1 MAEIRCPHCGEA
13 FTVDE
18 TEYAQIVKQVRD
30 AEFEKDIA
38 ERVELVRQGQA
49 SAVEADVAQAN
60 VRAQQQLS
68 NAQAS
73 LQGQLAEKDALIA
86 KLRSEVEQGKSAVD
100 VARLSAQR
108 EADAKL
114 AARDRD
120 LAQSRQ
126 RIAELEAQAKA
137 ASQAFASEKALAVRE
152 ATSEQGEKIVA
163 LKGQVTAAQLERDQ
177 VEAQLRQEM
186 TEKLGYKDQAIRDKE
201 DEIDRLRNQRSRLSV
216 KLIGETLEQHC
227 EMEFNRVRMMAF
239 PKAEFHKDNDVVDG
253 TKGDYVFRELDDSG
267 LEVDALGGAPGVHSA
282 RYTGNLKKLDKD
294 RRDKGCEYAVLVST
308 LEPESELYNTGIVDV
323 SYLYPK
329 MYVIRPQFF
338 IPIIS
343 ILRNASLSALSYKAE
358 LVEVRNQNIDITHFE
373 EQMEDFKTK
382 FGRNYDLA
390 SRKFQT
396 AIDEIDKTISHL
408 QKTKEALLSSEN
420 NLRLA
425 NKKADVV
432 RMYLPPDANCLLSC
446 FDHCI
451 KSRNYVNVIVA
462 SKHPRPQWL
471 TMEQAV
477 KHCTQGIGIWQWASN
492 DQGAEP
498 DIVLA
503 CCGETPTLETLAT
516 VTILRHYFPDLKI
529 RVVNVV
535 DLMRL
540 QSDSQHPHGLS
551 DQNYNLLFTEDKP
564 ILFAFHGY
572 PSLIHEL
579 TYRRKNKN
587 LHVRGYIEEGT
598 ITTPF
603 DMRVLNDIDR
613 FHLVIDVVQRL
624 HSLGNRGAYLVQR
637 MNDKLVDH
645 KQYIHEV
652 GQDLPE
658 ILDWKWHLPQQS

>member
-49 SAVEADVAQAN
+49 SAVEAAVAQAN

-137 ASQAFASEKALAVRE
+137 AQQAFASEKALAVRE

-267 LEVDALGGAPGVHSA
+267 VEVVSIMFDMKNEDDNSTNRKRNEDH
-282 RYTGNLKKLDKD
+282 LKKLDKD

-338 IPIIS
+338 IPIFS

-358 LVEVRNQNIDITHFE
+358 LAEVRNQNIDITHFE
-373 EQMEDFKTK
+373 EQMEDFKAK

-396 AIDEIDKTISHL
+396 AIEEIDKTITHL
-408 QKTKEALLSSEN
+408 QKTKDALVSSEN

-425 NKKADVV
+425 NNKA
-432 RMYLPPDANCLLSC
+432 
-446 FDHCI
+446 
-451 KSRNYVNVIVA
+451 
-462 SKHPRPQWL
+462 
-471 TMEQAV
+471 
-477 KHCTQGIGIWQWASN
+477 
-492 DQGAEP
+492 
-498 DIVLA
+498 
-503 CCGETPTLETLAT
+503 
-516 VTILRHYFPDLKI
+516 
-529 RVVNVV
+529 
-535 DLMRL
+535 
-540 QSDSQHPHGLS
+540 
-551 DQNYNLLFTEDKP
+551 
-564 ILFAFHGY
+564 
-572 PSLIHEL
+572 
-579 TYRRKNKN
+579 
-587 LHVRGYIEEGT
+587 
-598 ITTPF
+598 
-603 DMRVLNDIDR
+603 
-613 FHLVIDVVQRL
+613 
-624 HSLGNRGAYLVQR
+624 
-637 MNDKLVDH
+637 
-645 KQYIHEV
+645 
-652 GQDLPE
+652 QDLTIKRLTRNNPTMKTMFAE
-658 ILDWKWHLPQQS
+658 LAEAKETKEAGKLGEGLEDESAAE

>member
-49 SAVEADVAQAN
+49 SAVEAAVAQAN

-68 NAQAS
+68 NARAS

-100 VARLSAQR
+100 VVRLSVQR

-137 ASQAFASEKALAVRE
+137 ANQAFASEKALAVRE

-186 TEKLGYKDQAIRDKE
+186 AEKLGYKDQTIRDKE

-267 LEVDALGGAPGVHSA
+267 VEVVSIMFDMKNEDDNSTNRKRNEDH
-282 RYTGNLKKLDKD
+282 LKKLDKD

-338 IPIIS
+338 LPLIS
-343 ILRNASLSALSYKAE
+343 LLRNAGRNAVEARRE
-358 LVEVRNQNIDITHFE
+358 LEEIRQQNIDITGFE
-373 EQMEDFKTK
+373 DALEDFKAK
-382 FGRNYDLA
+382 FGKNYETA
-390 SRKFQT
+390 SKKFGT
-396 AIDEIDKTISHL
+396 AIEEIDKTIDHL
-408 QKTKEALLSSEN
+408 NKVKENLLSSERQ
-420 NLRLA
+420 LRIANDKAEGLTIRKLTWKNPTMKAKFAEAAAEHEARGLA
-425 NKKADVV
+425 VGEDVTAG
-432 RMYLPPDANCLLSC
+432 RDLA
-446 FDHCI
+446 
-451 KSRNYVNVIVA
+451 VA
-462 SKHPRPQWL
+462 EDP
-471 TMEQAV
+471 V
-477 KHCTQGIGIWQWASN
+477 
-492 DQGAEP
+492 EP
-498 DIVLA
+498 D
-503 CCGETPTLETLAT
+503 
-516 VTILRHYFPDLKI
+516 
-529 RVVNVV
+529 
-535 DLMRL
+535 
-540 QSDSQHPHGLS
+540 
-551 DQNYNLLFTEDKP
+551 
-564 ILFAFHGY
+564 
-572 PSLIHEL
+572 
-579 TYRRKNKN
+579 
-587 LHVRGYIEEGT
+587 
-598 ITTPF
+598 
-603 DMRVLNDIDR
+603 
-613 FHLVIDVVQRL
+613 
-624 HSLGNRGAYLVQR
+624 
-637 MNDKLVDH
+637 
-645 KQYIHEV
+645 EV
-652 GQDLPE
+652 E
-658 ILDWKWHLPQQS
+658 

>member
-30 AEFEKDIA
+30 AEFERDIA
-38 ERVELVRQGQA
+38 DRVELVRQGQA
-49 SAVEADVAQAN
+49 SAVEAAVAQAN

-86 KLRSEVEQGKSAVD
+86 RLRSEVEQGKSAVD

-108 EADAKL
+108 EADVQLQQK
-114 AARDRD
+114 DRE

-126 RIAELEAQAKA
+126 RVAELEAAAKA

-163 LKGQVTAAQLERDQ
+163 LEGQVTAAQLERDQ

-267 LEVDALGGAPGVHSA
+267 VEVVSIMFDMKNEDDNSTNRKRNEDH
-282 RYTGNLKKLDKD
+282 LKKLDKD

-338 IPIIS
+338 LPLIS
-343 ILRNASLSALSYKAE
+343 LLCNAGRNAVDARRE
-358 LVEVRNQNIDITHFE
+358 LEEIRQQNIDITGFE
-373 EQMEDFKTK
+373 DALEDFKAK
-382 FGRNYDLA
+382 FGKNYETA
-390 SRKFQT
+390 SKKFGT
-396 AIDEIDKTISHL
+396 AIEEIDKTIDHL
-408 QKTKEALLSSEN
+408 NKVKENLLSSERQ
-420 NLRLA
+420 LRIA
-425 NKKADVV
+425 NDKAEGLTIRKLTWKNPTMKAKFAEAAAGHEARGLEAGEDVTGV
-432 RMYLPPDANCLLSC
+432 DA
-446 FDHCI
+446 
-451 KSRNYVNVIVA
+451 VA
-462 SKHPRPQWL
+462 AAEDP
-471 TMEQAV
+471 V
-477 KHCTQGIGIWQWASN
+477 
-492 DQGAEP
+492 EP
-498 DIVLA
+498 D
-503 CCGETPTLETLAT
+503 
-516 VTILRHYFPDLKI
+516 
-529 RVVNVV
+529 
-535 DLMRL
+535 
-540 QSDSQHPHGLS
+540 
-551 DQNYNLLFTEDKP
+551 
-564 ILFAFHGY
+564 
-572 PSLIHEL
+572 
-579 TYRRKNKN
+579 
-587 LHVRGYIEEGT
+587 
-598 ITTPF
+598 
-603 DMRVLNDIDR
+603 
-613 FHLVIDVVQRL
+613 
-624 HSLGNRGAYLVQR
+624 
-637 MNDKLVDH
+637 
-645 KQYIHEV
+645 EV
-652 GQDLPE
+652 E
-658 ILDWKWHLPQQS
+658 

>member
-49 SAVEADVAQAN
+49 SAVEAAVAQAN

-68 NAQAS
+68 NARAS

-137 ASQAFASEKALAVRE
+137 AQQAFASEKALAVRE

-163 LKGQVTAAQLERDQ
+163 LEGQVTAAQLERDQ

-201 DEIDRLRNQRSRLSV
+201 DEIERLRNQRTRLSV

-267 LEVDALGGAPGVHSA
+267 VEVVSIMFDMKNEDDNSTNRKRNEDH
-282 RYTGNLKKLDKD
+282 LKKLDKD

-338 IPIIS
+338 LPLIS
-343 ILRNASLSALSYKAE
+343 LLRNAGRNAVDARRE
-358 LVEVRNQNIDITHFE
+358 LEEIRQQNIDITGFE
-373 EQMEDFKTK
+373 DALEDFKAK
-382 FGRNYDLA
+382 FGKNYETA
-390 SRKFQT
+390 SKKFGT
-396 AIDEIDKTISHL
+396 AIEEIDKTIDHL
-408 QKTKEALLSSEN
+408 NKVKENLLSSERQ
-420 NLRLA
+420 LRIANDKAEGLTIRKLTWKNPTMKAKFAEAAAERDARGLA
-425 NKKADVV
+425 AGEDTAAGRDLAAADDPV
-432 RMYLPPDANCLLSC
+432 
-446 FDHCI
+446 
-451 KSRNYVNVIVA
+451 
-462 SKHPRPQWL
+462 
-471 TMEQAV
+471 
-477 KHCTQGIGIWQWASN
+477 
-492 DQGAEP
+492 EP
-498 DIVLA
+498 D
-503 CCGETPTLETLAT
+503 
-516 VTILRHYFPDLKI
+516 
-529 RVVNVV
+529 
-535 DLMRL
+535 
-540 QSDSQHPHGLS
+540 
-551 DQNYNLLFTEDKP
+551 
-564 ILFAFHGY
+564 
-572 PSLIHEL
+572 
-579 TYRRKNKN
+579 
-587 LHVRGYIEEGT
+587 
-598 ITTPF
+598 
-603 DMRVLNDIDR
+603 
-613 FHLVIDVVQRL
+613 
-624 HSLGNRGAYLVQR
+624 
-637 MNDKLVDH
+637 
-645 KQYIHEV
+645 EV
-652 GQDLPE
+652 E
-658 ILDWKWHLPQQS
+658 

>member
-49 SAVEADVAQAN
+49 SAVEAAVAQAN

-68 NAQAS
+68 NARAS

-86 KLRSEVEQGKSAVD
+86 RLRSEVEQGKSAVD

-137 ASQAFASEKALAVRE
+137 AQQAFASEKALAVRE

-163 LKGQVTAAQLERDQ
+163 LEGQVTAAQLERDQ

-267 LEVDALGGAPGVHSA
+267 VEVVSIMFDMKNEDDNSTNRKRNEDH
-282 RYTGNLKKLDKD
+282 LKKLDKD

-338 IPIIS
+338 LPLIS
-343 ILRNASLSALSYKAE
+343 LLRNAGRNAVDARRE
-358 LVEVRNQNIDITHFE
+358 LEEIRQQNIDITGFE
-373 EQMEDFKTK
+373 DALEDFKAK
-382 FGRNYDLA
+382 FGKNYETA
-390 SRKFQT
+390 SKKFGT
-396 AIDEIDKTISHL
+396 AIEEIDKTIDHL
-408 QKTKEALLSSEN
+408 NKVKENLLSSERQ
-420 NLRLA
+420 LRIANDKAEGLTIRKLTWKNPTMKAKFAEAAAERDARGLEAGEDVTAGRDLA
-425 NKKADVV
+425 AADDPV
-432 RMYLPPDANCLLSC
+432 
-446 FDHCI
+446 
-451 KSRNYVNVIVA
+451 
-462 SKHPRPQWL
+462 
-471 TMEQAV
+471 
-477 KHCTQGIGIWQWASN
+477 
-492 DQGAEP
+492 EP
-498 DIVLA
+498 D
-503 CCGETPTLETLAT
+503 
-516 VTILRHYFPDLKI
+516 
-529 RVVNVV
+529 
-535 DLMRL
+535 
-540 QSDSQHPHGLS
+540 
-551 DQNYNLLFTEDKP
+551 
-564 ILFAFHGY
+564 
-572 PSLIHEL
+572 
-579 TYRRKNKN
+579 
-587 LHVRGYIEEGT
+587 
-598 ITTPF
+598 
-603 DMRVLNDIDR
+603 
-613 FHLVIDVVQRL
+613 
-624 HSLGNRGAYLVQR
+624 
-637 MNDKLVDH
+637 
-645 KQYIHEV
+645 EV
-652 GQDLPE
+652 E
-658 ILDWKWHLPQQS
+658 

>member
-49 SAVEADVAQAN
+49 SAVEAAVAQAN

-137 ASQAFASEKALAVRE
+137 AQRAFASEKALAVRE

-163 LKGQVTAAQLERDQ
+163 LEGQVTAAQLERDQ

-201 DEIDRLRNQRSRLSV
+201 DEIERLRNQRTRLSV

-267 LEVDALGGAPGVHSA
+267 VEVVSIMFDMKNEDDNSTNRKRNEDH
-282 RYTGNLKKLDKD
+282 LKKLDKD

-338 IPIIS
+338 LPLIS
-343 ILRNASLSALSYKAE
+343 LLRNAGRNAVDARRE
-358 LVEVRNQNIDITHFE
+358 LEEIRQQNIDITGFE
-373 EQMEDFKTK
+373 DALEDFKAK
-382 FGRNYDLA
+382 FGKNYETA
-390 SRKFQT
+390 SKKFGT
-396 AIDEIDKTISHL
+396 AIEEIDKTIDHL
-408 QKTKEALLSSEN
+408 NKVKENLLSSERQ
-420 NLRLA
+420 LRIA
-425 NKKADVV
+425 NDKAEDLTIRKLTWKNPTMKAKFAEAAAEHEARGLEAGEDVTGV
-432 RMYLPPDANCLLSC
+432 DA
-446 FDHCI
+446 
-451 KSRNYVNVIVA
+451 VA
-462 SKHPRPQWL
+462 ADDP
-471 TMEQAV
+471 V
-477 KHCTQGIGIWQWASN
+477 
-492 DQGAEP
+492 EP
-498 DIVLA
+498 D
-503 CCGETPTLETLAT
+503 
-516 VTILRHYFPDLKI
+516 
-529 RVVNVV
+529 
-535 DLMRL
+535 
-540 QSDSQHPHGLS
+540 
-551 DQNYNLLFTEDKP
+551 
-564 ILFAFHGY
+564 
-572 PSLIHEL
+572 
-579 TYRRKNKN
+579 
-587 LHVRGYIEEGT
+587 
-598 ITTPF
+598 
-603 DMRVLNDIDR
+603 
-613 FHLVIDVVQRL
+613 
-624 HSLGNRGAYLVQR
+624 
-637 MNDKLVDH
+637 
-645 KQYIHEV
+645 EV
-652 GQDLPE
+652 E
-658 ILDWKWHLPQQS
+658 

>member
-49 SAVEADVAQAN
+49 SAVEAAVAQAN

-68 NAQAS
+68 NARAS

-86 KLRSEVEQGKSAVD
+86 KLRSEVERGKSAVD

-126 RIAELEAQAKA
+126 RIAELEAQATA
-137 ASQAFASEKALAVRE
+137 AQQAFASEKALAVRE

-163 LKGQVTAAQLERDQ
+163 LEGQVTAAQLERDQ

-267 LEVDALGGAPGVHSA
+267 VEVVSIMFDMKNEDDNSTNRKRNEDH
-282 RYTGNLKKLDKD
+282 LKKLDKD

-338 IPIIS
+338 LPLIS
-343 ILRNASLSALSYKAE
+343 LLRNAGRNAVDARRE
-358 LVEVRNQNIDITHFE
+358 LEEIRQQNIDITGFE
-373 EQMEDFKTK
+373 DALEDFKAK
-382 FGRNYDLA
+382 FGKNYETA
-390 SRKFQT
+390 SKKFGT
-396 AIDEIDKTISHL
+396 AIEEIDKTIDHL
-408 QKTKEALLSSEN
+408 NKVKENLLSSERQ
-420 NLRLA
+420 LRIA
-425 NKKADVV
+425 NDKAEGLTIRKLTWKNPTMKAKFAEAAAERDARGLEAGEDVTGV
-432 RMYLPPDANCLLSC
+432 DA
-446 FDHCI
+446 
-451 KSRNYVNVIVA
+451 VA
-462 SKHPRPQWL
+462 ADDP
-471 TMEQAV
+471 V
-477 KHCTQGIGIWQWASN
+477 
-492 DQGAEP
+492 EP
-498 DIVLA
+498 D
-503 CCGETPTLETLAT
+503 
-516 VTILRHYFPDLKI
+516 
-529 RVVNVV
+529 
-535 DLMRL
+535 
-540 QSDSQHPHGLS
+540 
-551 DQNYNLLFTEDKP
+551 
-564 ILFAFHGY
+564 
-572 PSLIHEL
+572 
-579 TYRRKNKN
+579 
-587 LHVRGYIEEGT
+587 
-598 ITTPF
+598 
-603 DMRVLNDIDR
+603 
-613 FHLVIDVVQRL
+613 
-624 HSLGNRGAYLVQR
+624 
-637 MNDKLVDH
+637 
-645 KQYIHEV
+645 EV
-652 GQDLPE
+652 E
-658 ILDWKWHLPQQS
+658 

>member
-30 AEFEKDIA
+30 AEFERDIA
-38 ERVELVRQGQA
+38 ERVELVRQSQA
-49 SAVEADVAQAN
+49 SAVEAAVAQAN

-68 NAQAS
+68 NARAS

-137 ASQAFASEKALAVRE
+137 AQQAFASEKALAVRE

-216 KLIGETLEQHC
+216 KLIGETLERHC
-227 EMEFNRVRMMAF
+227 EMEFKRVRMMAF

-267 LEVDALGGAPGVHSA
+267 VEVVSIMFDMKNEDDNSTNRKRNEDH
-282 RYTGNLKKLDKD
+282 LKKLDKD

-338 IPIIS
+338 LPLIS
-343 ILRNASLSALSYKAE
+343 LLRNAGRNAVEARRE
-358 LVEVRNQNIDITHFE
+358 LEEIRQQNIDITGFE
-373 EQMEDFKTK
+373 DALEDFKAK
-382 FGRNYDLA
+382 FGKNYETA
-390 SRKFQT
+390 SKKFGT
-396 AIDEIDKTISHL
+396 AIEEIDKTIDHL
-408 QKTKEALLSSEN
+408 NKVKENLLSSERQ
-420 NLRLA
+420 LRIANDKAEGLTIRKLTWKNPTMKAKFAEAAAERDARGLA
-425 NKKADVV
+425 AGE
-432 RMYLPPDANCLLSC
+432 DATAGRDLAAAE
-446 FDHCI
+446 DP
-451 KSRNYVNVIVA
+451 V
-462 SKHPRPQWL
+462 
-471 TMEQAV
+471 
-477 KHCTQGIGIWQWASN
+477 
-492 DQGAEP
+492 EP
-498 DIVLA
+498 D
-503 CCGETPTLETLAT
+503 
-516 VTILRHYFPDLKI
+516 
-529 RVVNVV
+529 
-535 DLMRL
+535 
-540 QSDSQHPHGLS
+540 
-551 DQNYNLLFTEDKP
+551 
-564 ILFAFHGY
+564 
-572 PSLIHEL
+572 
-579 TYRRKNKN
+579 
-587 LHVRGYIEEGT
+587 
-598 ITTPF
+598 
-603 DMRVLNDIDR
+603 
-613 FHLVIDVVQRL
+613 
-624 HSLGNRGAYLVQR
+624 
-637 MNDKLVDH
+637 
-645 KQYIHEV
+645 EV
-652 GQDLPE
+652 E
-658 ILDWKWHLPQQS
+658 

>member
-30 AEFEKDIA
+30 AEFERDIA

-49 SAVEADVAQAN
+49 SAVEAAVAQAN

-126 RIAELEAQAKA
+126 RIAALEAQAKA

-163 LKGQVTAAQLERDQ
+163 LEGQVTAAQLERDQ

-201 DEIDRLRNQRSRLSV
+201 DEIERLRNQRTRLSV

-267 LEVDALGGAPGVHSA
+267 VEVVSIMFDMKNEDDNSTNRKRNEDH
-282 RYTGNLKKLDKD
+282 LKKLDKD

-338 IPIIS
+338 LPLIS
-343 ILRNASLSALSYKAE
+343 LLRNAGRNAVEARRE
-358 LVEVRNQNIDITHFE
+358 LEEIRQQNIDITGFE
-373 EQMEDFKTK
+373 DALEDFKAK
-382 FGRNYDLA
+382 FGKNYETA
-390 SRKFQT
+390 SKKFGT
-396 AIDEIDKTISHL
+396 AIEEIDKTIDHL
-408 QKTKEALLSSEN
+408 NKVKENLLSSERQ
-420 NLRLA
+420 LRIA
-425 NKKADVV
+425 NDKAEGLTIRKLTWKNPTMKAKFAEAAAERDARGLEAGEDVTGV
-432 RMYLPPDANCLLSC
+432 DA
-446 FDHCI
+446 
-451 KSRNYVNVIVA
+451 VA
-462 SKHPRPQWL
+462 TDDP
-471 TMEQAV
+471 V
-477 KHCTQGIGIWQWASN
+477 
-492 DQGAEP
+492 EP
-498 DIVLA
+498 D
-503 CCGETPTLETLAT
+503 
-516 VTILRHYFPDLKI
+516 
-529 RVVNVV
+529 
-535 DLMRL
+535 
-540 QSDSQHPHGLS
+540 
-551 DQNYNLLFTEDKP
+551 
-564 ILFAFHGY
+564 
-572 PSLIHEL
+572 
-579 TYRRKNKN
+579 
-587 LHVRGYIEEGT
+587 
-598 ITTPF
+598 
-603 DMRVLNDIDR
+603 
-613 FHLVIDVVQRL
+613 
-624 HSLGNRGAYLVQR
+624 
-637 MNDKLVDH
+637 
-645 KQYIHEV
+645 EV
-652 GQDLPE
+652 E
-658 ILDWKWHLPQQS
+658 

>member
-49 SAVEADVAQAN
+49 SAVEAAVAQAN

-137 ASQAFASEKALAVRE
+137 ASHAFASEKALAVRE

-163 LKGQVTAAQLERDQ
+163 LEGQVTAAQLERDQ

-201 DEIDRLRNQRSRLSV
+201 DEIERLRNQRSRLSV

-267 LEVDALGGAPGVHSA
+267 VEVVSIMFDMKNEDDNSTNRKRNEDH
-282 RYTGNLKKLDKD
+282 LKKLDKD

-338 IPIIS
+338 LPLIS
-343 ILRNASLSALSYKAE
+343 LLRNAGRNAVEARRE
-358 LVEVRNQNIDITHFE
+358 LEEIRQQNIDITGFE
-373 EQMEDFKTK
+373 DALEDFKAK
-382 FGRNYDLA
+382 FGKNYETA
-390 SRKFQT
+390 SKKFGT
-396 AIDEIDKTISHL
+396 AIEEIDKTIDHL
-408 QKTKEALLSSEN
+408 NKVKENLLSSERQ
-420 NLRLA
+420 LRIANDKAEGLTIRKLTWKNPTMKAKFAEAAAERDARGLA
-425 NKKADVV
+425 AGE
-432 RMYLPPDANCLLSC
+432 DAAAGRDLA
-446 FDHCI
+446 
-451 KSRNYVNVIVA
+451 VA
-462 SKHPRPQWL
+462 EDP
-471 TMEQAV
+471 V
-477 KHCTQGIGIWQWASN
+477 
-492 DQGAEP
+492 EP
-498 DIVLA
+498 D
-503 CCGETPTLETLAT
+503 
-516 VTILRHYFPDLKI
+516 
-529 RVVNVV
+529 
-535 DLMRL
+535 
-540 QSDSQHPHGLS
+540 
-551 DQNYNLLFTEDKP
+551 
-564 ILFAFHGY
+564 
-572 PSLIHEL
+572 
-579 TYRRKNKN
+579 
-587 LHVRGYIEEGT
+587 
-598 ITTPF
+598 
-603 DMRVLNDIDR
+603 
-613 FHLVIDVVQRL
+613 
-624 HSLGNRGAYLVQR
+624 
-637 MNDKLVDH
+637 
-645 KQYIHEV
+645 EV
-652 GQDLPE
+652 E
-658 ILDWKWHLPQQS
+658 

>member
-30 AEFEKDIA
+30 AEFERDIA

-49 SAVEADVAQAN
+49 SAVEAAVAQAN

-137 ASQAFASEKALAVRE
+137 AQQAFASEKALAVRE

-163 LKGQVTAAQLERDQ
+163 LEGQVTAAQLERDQ

-267 LEVDALGGAPGVHSA
+267 VEVVSIMFDMKNEDDNSTNRKRNEDH
-282 RYTGNLKKLDKD
+282 LKKLDKD

-338 IPIIS
+338 LPLIS
-343 ILRNASLSALSYKAE
+343 LLRNAGRNAVDARRE
-358 LVEVRNQNIDITHFE
+358 LEEIRQQNIDITGFE
-373 EQMEDFKTK
+373 DALEDFKAK
-382 FGRNYDLA
+382 FGKNYETA
-390 SRKFQT
+390 SKKFGT
-396 AIDEIDKTISHL
+396 AIEEIDKTIDHL
-408 QKTKEALLSSEN
+408 SKVKENLLSSERQ
-420 NLRLA
+420 LRIA
-425 NKKADVV
+425 NDKAEGLTIRKLTWKNPTMKVKFAEAAAEREARGLEAGEDVTGV
-432 RMYLPPDANCLLSC
+432 DA
-446 FDHCI
+446 
-451 KSRNYVNVIVA
+451 VA
-462 SKHPRPQWL
+462 ADDP
-471 TMEQAV
+471 V
-477 KHCTQGIGIWQWASN
+477 
-492 DQGAEP
+492 EP
-498 DIVLA
+498 D
-503 CCGETPTLETLAT
+503 
-516 VTILRHYFPDLKI
+516 
-529 RVVNVV
+529 
-535 DLMRL
+535 
-540 QSDSQHPHGLS
+540 
-551 DQNYNLLFTEDKP
+551 
-564 ILFAFHGY
+564 
-572 PSLIHEL
+572 
-579 TYRRKNKN
+579 
-587 LHVRGYIEEGT
+587 
-598 ITTPF
+598 
-603 DMRVLNDIDR
+603 
-613 FHLVIDVVQRL
+613 
-624 HSLGNRGAYLVQR
+624 
-637 MNDKLVDH
+637 
-645 KQYIHEV
+645 EV
-652 GQDLPE
+652 E
-658 ILDWKWHLPQQS
+658 

>member
-49 SAVEADVAQAN
+49 SAVEAAVAQAN

-126 RIAELEAQAKA
+126 RIAALEAQAKA

-201 DEIDRLRNQRSRLSV
+201 DEIERLRNQRSRLSV

-267 LEVDALGGAPGVHSA
+267 VEVVSIMFDMKNEDDNSTNRKRNEDH
-282 RYTGNLKKLDKD
+282 LKKLDKD

-338 IPIIS
+338 LPLIS
-343 ILRNASLSALSYKAE
+343 LLRNAGRNAVEARRE
-358 LVEVRNQNIDITHFE
+358 LEEIRQQNIDITGFE
-373 EQMEDFKTK
+373 DALEDFKAK
-382 FGRNYDLA
+382 FGKNYETA
-390 SRKFQT
+390 SKKFGT
-396 AIDEIDKTISHL
+396 AIEEIDKTIDHL
-408 QKTKEALLSSEN
+408 NKVKENLLSSERQ
-420 NLRLA
+420 LRIA
-425 NKKADVV
+425 NDKAEGLTIRKLTWKNPTMKAKFAEAAAEREARGLEAGEDVTGV
-432 RMYLPPDANCLLSC
+432 DA
-446 FDHCI
+446 
-451 KSRNYVNVIVA
+451 VA
-462 SKHPRPQWL
+462 ADDP
-471 TMEQAV
+471 V
-477 KHCTQGIGIWQWASN
+477 
-492 DQGAEP
+492 EP
-498 DIVLA
+498 D
-503 CCGETPTLETLAT
+503 
-516 VTILRHYFPDLKI
+516 
-529 RVVNVV
+529 
-535 DLMRL
+535 
-540 QSDSQHPHGLS
+540 
-551 DQNYNLLFTEDKP
+551 
-564 ILFAFHGY
+564 
-572 PSLIHEL
+572 
-579 TYRRKNKN
+579 
-587 LHVRGYIEEGT
+587 
-598 ITTPF
+598 
-603 DMRVLNDIDR
+603 
-613 FHLVIDVVQRL
+613 
-624 HSLGNRGAYLVQR
+624 
-637 MNDKLVDH
+637 
-645 KQYIHEV
+645 EV
-652 GQDLPE
+652 E
-658 ILDWKWHLPQQS
+658 

>member
-30 AEFEKDIA
+30 AEFERDIA

-49 SAVEADVAQAN
+49 SAVEAAVAQAN

-68 NAQAS
+68 NARAS

-137 ASQAFASEKALAVRE
+137 ASHAFASEKALAVRE

-163 LKGQVTAAQLERDQ
+163 LEGQVTAAQLERDQ
-177 VEAQLRQEM
+177 VEAQHRQEM

-267 LEVDALGGAPGVHSA
+267 VEVVSIMFDMKNEDDNSTNRKRNEDH
-282 RYTGNLKKLDKD
+282 LKKLDKD

-338 IPIIS
+338 LPLIS
-343 ILRNASLSALSYKAE
+343 LLRNAGRNALDARRE
-358 LVEVRNQNIDITHFE
+358 REEIRQQNIDITGFE
-373 EQMEDFKTK
+373 DALEDFKAK
-382 FGRNYDLA
+382 FGKNYETA
-390 SRKFQT
+390 SKKFGT
-396 AIDEIDKTISHL
+396 AIEEIDKTIDHL
-408 QKTKEALLSSEN
+408 NKVKENLLSSERQ
-420 NLRLA
+420 LRIANDKAEGLTIRKLTWKNPTMKAKFAEAAAERDARGLA
-425 NKKADVV
+425 AGE
-432 RMYLPPDANCLLSC
+432 DAAAGRDLAAAE
-446 FDHCI
+446 DP
-451 KSRNYVNVIVA
+451 V
-462 SKHPRPQWL
+462 
-471 TMEQAV
+471 
-477 KHCTQGIGIWQWASN
+477 
-492 DQGAEP
+492 EP
-498 DIVLA
+498 D
-503 CCGETPTLETLAT
+503 
-516 VTILRHYFPDLKI
+516 
-529 RVVNVV
+529 
-535 DLMRL
+535 
-540 QSDSQHPHGLS
+540 
-551 DQNYNLLFTEDKP
+551 
-564 ILFAFHGY
+564 
-572 PSLIHEL
+572 
-579 TYRRKNKN
+579 
-587 LHVRGYIEEGT
+587 
-598 ITTPF
+598 
-603 DMRVLNDIDR
+603 
-613 FHLVIDVVQRL
+613 
-624 HSLGNRGAYLVQR
+624 
-637 MNDKLVDH
+637 
-645 KQYIHEV
+645 EV
-652 GQDLPE
+652 E
-658 ILDWKWHLPQQS
+658 

>member
-1 MAEIRCPHCGEA
+1 MAEIRCPHCGEV

-30 AEFEKDIA
+30 AEFERDIA

-49 SAVEADVAQAN
+49 SAVEAAVAQAN

-68 NAQAS
+68 NARAS

-86 KLRSEVEQGKSAVD
+86 RLRSEVEQGKSAVD

-137 ASQAFASEKALAVRE
+137 AQQAFASEKALAVRE

-163 LKGQVTAAQLERDQ
+163 LEGQVTAAQLERDQ

-201 DEIDRLRNQRSRLSV
+201 DEIERLRNQRTRLSV

-267 LEVDALGGAPGVHSA
+267 VEVVSIMFDMKNEDDNSTNRKRNEDH
-282 RYTGNLKKLDKD
+282 LKKLDKD

-338 IPIIS
+338 LPLIS
-343 ILRNASLSALSYKAE
+343 LLRNAGRNAVEARRE
-358 LVEVRNQNIDITHFE
+358 LEEIRQQNIDITGFE
-373 EQMEDFKTK
+373 DALEDFKAK
-382 FGRNYDLA
+382 FGKNYETA
-390 SRKFQT
+390 SKKFGT
-396 AIDEIDKTISHL
+396 AIEEIDKTIDHL
-408 QKTKEALLSSEN
+408 NKVKENLLSSERQ
-420 NLRLA
+420 LRIA
-425 NKKADVV
+425 NDKAEGLTIRKLTWKNPTMKAKFAEAAAEREARGLEAGEDVTGV
-432 RMYLPPDANCLLSC
+432 DA
-446 FDHCI
+446 
-451 KSRNYVNVIVA
+451 VA
-462 SKHPRPQWL
+462 ADDP
-471 TMEQAV
+471 V
-477 KHCTQGIGIWQWASN
+477 
-492 DQGAEP
+492 EP
-498 DIVLA
+498 D
-503 CCGETPTLETLAT
+503 
-516 VTILRHYFPDLKI
+516 
-529 RVVNVV
+529 
-535 DLMRL
+535 
-540 QSDSQHPHGLS
+540 
-551 DQNYNLLFTEDKP
+551 
-564 ILFAFHGY
+564 
-572 PSLIHEL
+572 
-579 TYRRKNKN
+579 
-587 LHVRGYIEEGT
+587 
-598 ITTPF
+598 
-603 DMRVLNDIDR
+603 
-613 FHLVIDVVQRL
+613 
-624 HSLGNRGAYLVQR
+624 
-637 MNDKLVDH
+637 
-645 KQYIHEV
+645 EV
-652 GQDLPE
+652 E
-658 ILDWKWHLPQQS
+658 

>member
-49 SAVEADVAQAN
+49 SAVEAAVAQAN

-126 RIAELEAQAKA
+126 RIAALEAQAKA

-163 LKGQVTAAQLERDQ
+163 LEGQVTAAQLERDQ

-201 DEIDRLRNQRSRLSV
+201 DEIERLRNQRTRLSV

-267 LEVDALGGAPGVHSA
+267 VEVVSIMFDMKNEDDNSTNRKRNEDH
-282 RYTGNLKKLDKD
+282 LKKLDKD

-338 IPIIS
+338 LPLIS
-343 ILRNASLSALSYKAE
+343 LLRNAGRNAVEARRE
-358 LVEVRNQNIDITHFE
+358 LEEIRQQNIDITGFE
-373 EQMEDFKTK
+373 DALEDFKAK
-382 FGRNYDLA
+382 FGKNYETA
-390 SRKFQT
+390 SKKFGT
-396 AIDEIDKTISHL
+396 AIEEIDKTIDHL
-408 QKTKEALLSSEN
+408 NKVKENLLSSERQ
-420 NLRLA
+420 LRIANDKAEGLTIRKLTWKNPTMKAKFAEAEAEREARGLA
-425 NKKADVV
+425 AGE
-432 RMYLPPDANCLLSC
+432 DATAGRDLAAAE
-446 FDHCI
+446 DP
-451 KSRNYVNVIVA
+451 V
-462 SKHPRPQWL
+462 
-471 TMEQAV
+471 
-477 KHCTQGIGIWQWASN
+477 
-492 DQGAEP
+492 EP
-498 DIVLA
+498 D
-503 CCGETPTLETLAT
+503 
-516 VTILRHYFPDLKI
+516 
-529 RVVNVV
+529 
-535 DLMRL
+535 
-540 QSDSQHPHGLS
+540 
-551 DQNYNLLFTEDKP
+551 
-564 ILFAFHGY
+564 
-572 PSLIHEL
+572 
-579 TYRRKNKN
+579 
-587 LHVRGYIEEGT
+587 
-598 ITTPF
+598 
-603 DMRVLNDIDR
+603 
-613 FHLVIDVVQRL
+613 
-624 HSLGNRGAYLVQR
+624 
-637 MNDKLVDH
+637 
-645 KQYIHEV
+645 EV
-652 GQDLPE
+652 E
-658 ILDWKWHLPQQS
+658 

>member
-30 AEFEKDIA
+30 AEFERDIA

-49 SAVEADVAQAN
+49 SAVEAAVAQAN

-86 KLRSEVEQGKSAVD
+86 KLRSEVEQGKGAVD

-108 EADAKL
+108 EADAQL

-163 LKGQVTAAQLERDQ
+163 LEGQVTAAQLERDQ
-177 VEAQLRQEM
+177 VEAQLKQEM

-201 DEIDRLRNQRSRLSV
+201 DEIERLRNQRTRLSV

-267 LEVDALGGAPGVHSA
+267 VEVVSIMFDMKNEDDNSTNRKRNEDH
-282 RYTGNLKKLDKD
+282 LKKLDKD

-338 IPIIS
+338 LPLIS
-343 ILRNASLSALSYKAE
+343 LLRNAGRNAVDARRE
-358 LVEVRNQNIDITHFE
+358 LEEIRQQNIDITGFE
-373 EQMEDFKTK
+373 DALEDFKAK
-382 FGRNYDLA
+382 FGKNYETA
-390 SRKFQT
+390 SKKFGT
-396 AIDEIDKTISHL
+396 AIEEIDKTIDHL
-408 QKTKEALLSSEN
+408 NKVKENLLSSERQ
-420 NLRLA
+420 LRIA
-425 NKKADVV
+425 NDKAEGLTIRKLTWKNPTMKAKFAEAAAGHEARGLETGEDVTGV
-432 RMYLPPDANCLLSC
+432 DA
-446 FDHCI
+446 
-451 KSRNYVNVIVA
+451 VA
-462 SKHPRPQWL
+462 AAEDP
-471 TMEQAV
+471 V
-477 KHCTQGIGIWQWASN
+477 
-492 DQGAEP
+492 EP
-498 DIVLA
+498 D
-503 CCGETPTLETLAT
+503 
-516 VTILRHYFPDLKI
+516 
-529 RVVNVV
+529 
-535 DLMRL
+535 
-540 QSDSQHPHGLS
+540 
-551 DQNYNLLFTEDKP
+551 
-564 ILFAFHGY
+564 
-572 PSLIHEL
+572 
-579 TYRRKNKN
+579 
-587 LHVRGYIEEGT
+587 
-598 ITTPF
+598 
-603 DMRVLNDIDR
+603 
-613 FHLVIDVVQRL
+613 
-624 HSLGNRGAYLVQR
+624 
-637 MNDKLVDH
+637 
-645 KQYIHEV
+645 EV
-652 GQDLPE
+652 E
-658 ILDWKWHLPQQS
+658 